1 MFNSP
6 DWVFSMFAFLGF
18 LCCMIPLPWHL
29 EAWNT
34 GTCLYMIWTGLS
46 CLIQFINS
54 IVWRSNVINWAP
66 VWCDISTKFMIG
78 ASVAIPACSLCIN
91 RRLYHIA
98 SLSSVAKT
106 RAQKRRNTM
115 TDLAIGVGIPV
126 LEMILQY
133 VVQGH
138 RFNIF
143 EEIGCYPAIF
153 NTPLAY
159 VLVFAWPMIL
169 GCISAY
175 CCVRTIV
182 ELAQRRA
189 QFMEFFSVN
198 ENLSSCRFFRLMGL
212 AGIEML
218 CTIPLSAYTIYL
230 NATAQP
236 VLPWISWANVHFN
249 FSRVEQIPS
258 VVWRSSGPAVLSIE
272 LSRWFLVVCAFVF
285 FAFFGFADEA
295 RKNYCLAYVSV
306 AKRMGLLTAGTVSP
320 EGSWCTG
327 YVVIPQHSMIRPD

>member
-1 MFNSP
+1 
-6 DWVFSMFAFLGF
+6 
-18 LCCMIPLPWHL
+18 
-29 EAWNT
+29 
-34 GTCLYMIWTGLS
+34 
-46 CLIQFINS
+46 
-54 IVWRSNVINWAP
+54 
-66 VWCDISTKFMIG
+66 
-78 ASVAIPACSLCIN
+78 
-91 RRLYHIA
+91 
-98 SLSSVAKT
+98 
-106 RAQKRRNTM
+106 
-115 TDLAIGVGIPV
+115 
-126 LEMILQY
+126 
-133 VVQGH
+133 
-138 RFNIF
+138 
-143 EEIGCYPAIF
+143 
-153 NTPLAY
+153 
-159 VLVFAWPMIL
+159 
-169 GCISAY
+169 
-175 CCVRTIV
+175 
-182 ELAQRRA
+182 
-189 QFMEFFSVN
+189 MEFFSVN

-327 YVVIPQHSMIRPD
+327 YVVIPQHSMIRPDQQKKNQFENRDGIQQPRCHYARARHSTHKRDSLTSFSTDISIGELNIAFNDVKETPSETAMGSI